1 MAEFWIYA
9 SLFLA
14 AFLAAT
20 ILPAQSELGLAG
32 LLVSNSYNTMVLIAV
47 ASIGNTLGATI
58 NWGLGRGIGHFK
70 NNKWFPASPQRLD
83 MVSEWYRKYG
93 RWSLLLSWVP
103 VVGDPITVAAGLLR
117 EPFFSFLILV
127 GLAKTVRY
135 LIVALITLQLI

>member
-32 LLVSNSYNTMVLIAV
+32 LLVSNSYNTMALIAV
-47 ASIGNTLGATI
+47 ASIGNTLGAAI

-70 NNKWFPASPQRLD
+70 NNKWFPASPQKLD

-127 GLAKTVRY
+127 GIAKTVRY

>member
-1 MAEFWIYA
+1 MAEFWIYV

-14 AFLAAT
+14 AFVAAT

-32 LLVSNSYNTMVLIAV
+32 LLVSSNYNTIVLIAV
-47 ASIGNTLGATI
+47 ASIGNTLGAAI
-58 NWGLGRGIGHFK
+58 NWCLGCGIGHFK
-70 NNKWFPASPQRLD
+70 NNKWFPASPKQLD
-83 MVSEWYRKYG
+83 LVSDWYRKYG

-103 VVGDPITVAAGLLR
+103 VVGDPITVAAGVLR

-127 GLAKTVRY
+127 GVAKTARY

>member
-70 NNKWFPASPQRLD
+70 NNKWFPASPQKLD

>member
-1 MAEFWIYA
+1 MAEFWIYT

-32 LLVSNSYNTMVLIAV
+32 LLASNSYNTMILIAV
-47 ASIGNTLGATI
+47 ASIGNTLGATL
-58 NWGLGRGIGHFK
+58 NCALGRGIGHLQ
-70 NNKWFPASPQRLD
+70 NNKWFPTTPKQLD

>member
-32 LLVSNSYNTMVLIAV
+32 LLVSGSHNTIVLIAV
-47 ASIGNTLGATI
+47 ASVGNTLGATI
-58 NWGLGRGIGHFK
+58 NWGLGRGIVHFQK
-70 NNKWFPASPQRLD
+70 NKWFPASPKQLD
-83 MVSEWYRKYG
+83 LVSDWYRKYG

-103 VVGDPITVAAGLLR
+103 VVGDPITVAAGVLR
-117 EPFFSFLILV
+117 EPFFSFLIIV
-127 GLAKTVRY
+127 GVAKTVRY
-135 LIVALITLQLI
+135 LIVALIALELI

>member
-9 SLFLA
+9 SLFLV

-32 LLVSNSYNTMVLIAV
+32 LLVSNSYNTMFLIAV

-58 NWGLGRGIGHFK
+58 NWCLGRGIGHFQ
-70 NNKWFPASPQRLD
+70 NNKWFPASPKQLD
-83 MVSEWYRKYG
+83 IVSEWYRKYG
-93 RWSLLLSWVP
+93 RWSLLLSWAP
-103 VVGDPITVAAGLLR
+103 VVGDPITVAAGVLR

-127 GLAKTVRY
+127 GIAKTLRY
-135 LIVALITLQLI
+135 LIVSLIALQLI

>member
-32 LLVSNSYNTMVLIAV
+32 LLVSNSYNKMALIAV
-47 ASIGNTLGATI
+47 ASIGNTLGAAI

-70 NNKWFPASPQRLD
+70 NNKWFPASPQKLD

-127 GLAKTVRY
+127 GIAKTVRY

>member
-58 NWGLGRGIGHFK
+58 NWVLGRGIAHFQ
-70 NNKWFPASPQRLD
+70 NHKWFPTSPKQLD

-135 LIVALITLQLI
+135 LIVAHINLQLI

>member
-58 NWGLGRGIGHFK
+58 NWCLGRGIGHFQ
-70 NNKWFPASPQRLD
+70 NNKWFPASPKQLD
-83 MVSEWYRKYG
+83 IVSEWYRKYG

-103 VVGDPITVAAGLLR
+103 LVGDPITVAAGVLR

-127 GLAKTVRY
+127 GIAKTLRY
-135 LIVALITLQLI
+135 LIVALIALQLM

>member
-1 MAEFWIYA
+1 MAEFWIYT

-32 LLVSNSYNTMVLIAV
+32 LLASNSYNTMILIAV
-47 ASIGNTLGATI
+47 ASIGNTLGATL
-58 NWGLGRGIGHFK
+58 NWALGRGIGHFQ
-70 NNKWFPASPQRLD
+70 NNKWFPTSPKQLD

-103 VVGDPITVAAGLLR
+103 LVGDPITVAAGLLR

-127 GLAKTVRY
+127 GVAKTVRY